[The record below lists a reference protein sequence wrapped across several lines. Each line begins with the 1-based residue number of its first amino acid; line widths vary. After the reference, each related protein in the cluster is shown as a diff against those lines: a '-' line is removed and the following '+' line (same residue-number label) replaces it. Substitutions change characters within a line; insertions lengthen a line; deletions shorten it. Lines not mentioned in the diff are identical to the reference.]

1 MNTQISQL
9 KKNFNALY
17 IAGEWVKPI
26 FEEKR
31 TLISSHDQSV
41 FGSIVLAHDADID
54 SAVQKAVQHF
64 KSGTWANK
72 PIEQRLAVFE
82 KLNRIAPAYDRAYA
96 ELITLQ
102 NGAPI
107 SFNLPLQQSQAYLID
122 EFIRAAK
129 LHPWEKITKIN
140 EQHGSIVRSAPVGVV
155 AAVTPWNAPL
165 QSAMTKI
172 IPALI
177 AGCTVILKPTPE
189 TALDALN
196 IVTLFEEAGLDK
208 GALSILP
215 ADREASEYL
224 ISHSGIDKIAF
235 TGSTSAGRIIA
246 SIAGKQMKRGSFELG
261 GKSAGI
267 ILDDIS
273 AQEVAQHT
281 LIRSFLNNG
290 QACIGLTRL
299 FVPSAKYDEITQTL
313 AVTLN
318 SLKIGNPIEEDTF
331 LGPLFNK
338 SQYDKVRG
346 YIQLGVDEGATV
358 ACGGLDKPEGVQY
371 EKGWYIKPTLLT
383 HVNNNM
389 RVAREEIFGP
399 VVVAIAYDT
408 LEEAIEMANDSE
420 YGLSGGVFTNDTNKA
435 IEIARQ
441 IRTGGVYINS
451 QMPSFDTPFGGFKQ
465 SGMGREFGQ
474 WGLNSFIEL
483 QTIAF

>member
-1 MNTQISQL
+1 MNNQSLQL
-9 KKNFNALY
+9 KKDFDSLY
-17 IAGEWVKPI
+17 IGGEWITPTSI
-26 FEEKR
+26 EKC
-31 TLISSHDQSV
+31 TLLYPHDQSV
-41 FGSIVLAHDADID
+41 IGSIVLAHEADID
-54 SAVQKAVQHF
+54 VAVEKAVKHF
-64 KSGTWANK
+64 ESGSWSNK
-72 PIEQRLAVFE
+72 PIEERLSVFE
-82 KLNRIAPAYDRAYA
+82 KFNEIAPAYDRPYA

-107 SFNLPLQQSQAYLID
+107 AFNLPLQQSQSLLIS
-122 EFIRAAK
+122 EFIRIAK
-129 LHPWEKITKIN
+129 LHSWEKLSKN
-140 EQHGSIVRSAPVGVV
+140 ADGHGSIVLSTPVGVV

-189 TALDALN
+189 TSLDALN
-196 IVTLFEEAGLDK
+196 VVSLLEEAGLDK
-208 GALSILP
+208 GALSVLP
-215 ADREASEYL
+215 ADRAASEYL
-224 ISHSGIDKIAF
+224 ISHPGVDKIAF
-235 TGSTSAGRIIA
+235 TGSTSAGRTIA

-267 ILDDIS
+267 ILEDIS
-273 AQEVAQHT
+273 AEEVAQHT

-299 FVPSAKYDEITQTL
+299 LVPAARYEEITQTL
-313 AVTLN
+313 ATTLN
-318 SLKIGNPIEEDTF
+318 SLKIGNPIENDTF

-338 SQYDKVRG
+338 NQYEKVRG
-346 YIQLGVDEGATV
+346 YIQIGLDEGATV
-358 ACGGLDKPEGVQY
+358 ACGGLEKPQGTQY
-371 EKGWYIKPTLLT
+371 ENGWYVKPTLLT
-383 HVNNNM
+383 NVNNNM

-399 VVVAIAYDT
+399 VVVAIPYNT
-408 LEEAIEMANDSE
+408 IEEAIHIANDSE
-420 YGLSGGVFTNDTNKA
+420 YGLSGGVFTNDTDKA

-441 IRTGGVYINS
+441 IRTGGVYMNS

-474 WGLNSFIEL
+474 SGLNSFIEL

>member
-1 MNTQISQL
+1 M
-9 KKNFNALY
+9 
-17 IAGEWVKPI
+17 
-26 FEEKR
+26 
-31 TLISSHDQSV
+31 
-41 FGSIVLAHDADID
+41 
-54 SAVQKAVQHF
+54 
-64 KSGTWANK
+64 
-72 PIEQRLAVFE
+72 
-82 KLNRIAPAYDRAYA
+82 
-96 ELITLQ
+96 
-102 NGAPI
+102 
-107 SFNLPLQQSQAYLID
+107 
-122 EFIRAAK
+122 
-129 LHPWEKITKIN
+129 
-140 EQHGSIVRSAPVGVV
+140 V
-155 AAVTPWNAPL
+155 AAITPWNAPL
-165 QSAMTKI
+165 QSAMAKI

-196 IVTLFEEAGLDK
+196 IVTLFEAAGLDK

-338 SQYDKVRG
+338 NQYDKVRG

-420 YGLSGGVFTNDTNKA
+420 YGLSGGIFTNDTNKA

>member
-1 MNTQISQL
+1 MNNVKLQL
-9 KKNFNALY
+9 KKDFDALY

-26 FEEKR
+26 TEEKR
-31 TLISSHDQSV
+31 TLVSPHDQSA
-41 FGSIVLAHDADID
+41 FGSIVLAHEEDVDL
-54 SAVQKAVQHF
+54 AVAKAVQHF
-64 KSGTWANK
+64 QSGSWANK
-72 PIEQRLAVFE
+72 PIEHRLAVFE
-82 KLNRIAPAYDRAYA
+82 KFNEIAPSYDRDYA
-96 ELITLQ
+96 ELVTLQ

-107 SFNLPLQQSQAYLID
+107 AFNLPLQQSQAYLIS
-122 EFIRAAK
+122 EFIRMAK
-129 LHPWEKITKIN
+129 VHQWEKVSKN
-140 EQHGSIVRSAPVGVV
+140 EDGHGSIVRSTPVGVV

-165 QSAMTKI
+165 QSAMAKI

-189 TALDALN
+189 TSLDALN
-196 IVTLFEEAGLDK
+196 VVSLLEEAGLDK
-208 GALSILP
+208 GAFSVLP

-235 TGSTSAGRIIA
+235 TGSTGAGRTIA

-281 LIRSFLNNG
+281 LVRSFLNNG

-299 FVPSAKYDEITQTL
+299 LVPTSKYEEITQTL
-313 AVTLN
+313 ATTLD
-318 SLKIGNPIEEDTF
+318 SLKIGNPFEEDTF

-338 SQYDKVRG
+338 NQYEKVRG
-346 YIQLGVDEGATV
+346 YIQIGIDEGATV
-358 ACGGLDKPEGVQY
+358 ACGGLEKPQGTQY
-371 EKGWYIKPTLLT
+371 ENGWYVKPTLLT
-383 HVNNNM
+383 NVNNDM

-399 VVVAIAYDT
+399 VVVAIPYNT
-408 LEEAIEMANDSE
+408 IEEAIQIANDSE
-420 YGLSGGVFTNDTNKA
+420 YGLSGGVFTNETDKA

-441 IRTGGVYINS
+441 VRTGGVYINS

-474 WGLNSFIEL
+474 SGLNSFIEL